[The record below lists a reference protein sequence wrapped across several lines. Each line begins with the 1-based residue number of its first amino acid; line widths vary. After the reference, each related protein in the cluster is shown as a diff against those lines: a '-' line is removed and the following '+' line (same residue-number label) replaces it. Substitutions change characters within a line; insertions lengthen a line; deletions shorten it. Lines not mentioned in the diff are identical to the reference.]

1 MHKRFVSSKTLYN
14 SSPLNWNNR
23 HMDGIKGK
31 DSINEWFWN
40 IGFNFG
46 PTAAVSTKNYTS
58 NVRQDVNK
66 TFTRNHSKKRYRDNS
81 AEGNILD
88 SYMKSFDSKRLRK
101 TKKIKKKEFYE

>member
-1 MHKRFVSSKTLYN
+1 M
-14 SSPLNWNNR
+14 
-23 HMDGIKGK
+23 
-31 DSINEWFWN
+31 
-40 IGFNFG
+40 
-46 PTAAVSTKNYTS
+46 
-58 NVRQDVNK
+58 NK